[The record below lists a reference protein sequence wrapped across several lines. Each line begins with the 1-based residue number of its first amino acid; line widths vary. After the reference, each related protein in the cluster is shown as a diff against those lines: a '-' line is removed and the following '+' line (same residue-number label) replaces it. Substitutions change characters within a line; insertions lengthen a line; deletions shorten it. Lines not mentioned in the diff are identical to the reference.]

1 MFNKGSILSFL
12 DNAFQSIEMPCL
24 GNVNID
30 YVSLRLSSYRSED
43 KWLLLFNS
51 IVWHPAAEGL
61 ETFVEIVGTGVV
73 GKQGFALDRVFV
85 PGCIEVDDD
94 DNILSI
100 VVRGENIDP
109 TSLVIQPNYKVQ
121 PEYGFWVSTALAE
134 HYKESLLASQAEIKQ
149 FIPPG
154 FQHLLTINEWDHPT
168 WDTPPSQTVTFPLLA
183 DILVTSNPSLW
194 NSVEVSNT
202 HWSHWLPK

>member
-1 MFNKGSILSFL
+1 MSDRDSILSFL
-12 DNAFQSIEMPCL
+12 DNAFQSIEMPCF
-24 GNVNID
+24 GNMNID
-30 YVSLRLSSYRSED
+30 YVSSRLSTYRSTE

-61 ETFVEIVGTGVV
+61 ETCVEIVGTGVV

-94 DNILSI
+94 NILNI

-109 TSLVIQPNYKVQ
+109 TSLVIQPNYDVR
-121 PEYGFWVSTALAE
+121 PEYGFWVSVALAE
-134 HYKESLLASQAEIKQ
+134 KYKESLLASQAEVKQ

-154 FQHLLTINEWDHPT
+154 FQHLLTIDEWDHPT
-168 WDTPPSQTVTFPLLA
+168 WDVPPSRTVAFPRIA
-183 DILVTSNPSLW
+183 NVLVTSDPSLW
-194 NSVEVSNT
+194 SPVEAPNT
-202 HWSHWLPK
+202 HWSHWLSK